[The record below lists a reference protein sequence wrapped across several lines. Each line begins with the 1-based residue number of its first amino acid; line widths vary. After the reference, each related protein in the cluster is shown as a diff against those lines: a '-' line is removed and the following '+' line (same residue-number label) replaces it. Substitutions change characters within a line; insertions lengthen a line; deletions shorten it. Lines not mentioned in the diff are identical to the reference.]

1 MLFNAILRKLRLLPG
16 ILLGAT
22 VLFADAPPDV
32 EALQKKSYALARQ
45 ATLEKN
51 SIGTLKAW
59 LLAQALIEQGYPFPD
74 PRSFHRLIWLSL
86 DRENLCPDLA
96 PELDDLGLWSLIY
109 YNFAVKRYRA
119 SSQAA
124 DALSP
129 LVPGQDSIRL
139 VNLESSLS
147 LAEWKNLK
155 VFRSECRL
163 QERLAN
169 VDETLPT
176 RARSL
181 VVLESLLKQAQ
192 KTVRPEVEG
201 RSLIDARLEQ
211 VQLALARETK
221 QLPPSSPT
229 RNLEKLSP
237 QDWARLDLAT
247 AAELFP
253 VWQKAHK
260 EQEGPERA
268 LAIID
273 QVIELRLSDKLNF
286 WIAHA
291 SPAEKPGL
299 RAAIWS
305 GERGAKLL
313 TQDRFSERAVVAL
326 YRGVDQLEANRLEDA
341 FRSLALARK
350 FASASRHRK
359 DIEWHL
365 GNWLKYA
372 AIRYQISDELL
383 KYLIAYLEP
392 EDLREILKQ
401 MVWQAAFHGDTA
413 LNKLFQ
419 LPQLPMDM
427 RKNQPYFDAL
437 KRGQLAT
444 VRSASSMERGQFLRF
459 VREYGKQLEF
469 ASFGILL
476 KQQSTL
482 VRLEQSLR
490 QDKDPQW
497 KIVRN
502 ETLEQMGRLMQALR
516 TQDGRAQGR
525 RDRQTTP
532 QALGSSVLP
541 PDRPNLWPFSTNIMD
556 TALPQV
562 LGLTMELDEA
572 GNERWSIYQ
581 IQDGEQE

>member
-1 MLFNAILRKLRLLPG
+1 MRFEAILRKFCLLPC
-16 ILLGAT
+16 ILLGASA
-22 VLFADAPPDV
+22 LFAGGPLEV
-32 EALQKKSYALARQ
+32 EALQKKAYELARQ

-51 SIGTLKAW
+51 SIGALKAW
-59 LLAQALIEQGYPFPD
+59 LVEQALIEQGYTLPD
-74 PRSFHRLIWLSL
+74 PKPFHRLIWLSL

-96 PELDDLGLWSLIY
+96 PDLDNLGLWSLVY
-109 YNFAVKRYRA
+109 YNFAVRRYRA
-119 SSQAA
+119 SQQSA
-124 DALSP
+124 DALKP
-129 LVPGQDSIRL
+129 LASGQDSIRL

-147 LAEWKNLK
+147 LAEWKSLK
-155 VFRSECRL
+155 VFRSDCRL
-163 QERLAN
+163 QQRLEN
-169 VDETLPT
+169 DDKTMPV
-176 RARSL
+176 RARPL

-221 QLPPSSPT
+221 QAPPSSPSK
-229 RNLEKLSP
+229 NLENLSP

-253 VWQKAHK
+253 AWQKVHK
-260 EQEGPERA
+260 EQEAEERA
-268 LAIID
+268 LAIVD

-286 WIAHA
+286 WIAYA
-291 SPAEKPGL
+291 SPKEKPDL
-299 RAAIWS
+299 RSRIWS
-305 GERGAKLL
+305 GERGTRLL
-313 TQDRFSERAVVAL
+313 AQDHFTERAVVAL
-326 YRGVDQLEANRLEDA
+326 YRGVDQLETNHLEDA

-350 FASASRHRK
+350 FASVSRQRK

-372 AIRYQISDELL
+372 AIRYQVSDELL
-383 KYLIAYLEP
+383 KYLTAYLEP
-392 EDLREILKQ
+392 EDLREILKH
-401 MVWQAAFHGDTA
+401 MVWQAAFHGDGA
-413 LNKLFQ
+413 LGKLFQ
-419 LPQLPMDM
+419 LPQMPLDM
-427 RKNQPYFDAL
+427 RKNKPYFEAL

-444 VRSASSMERGQFLRF
+444 VRSDSSVERGQFLRF

-469 ASFGILL
+469 VSFGILQR
-476 KQQSTL
+476 QQSTL
-482 VRLEQSLR
+482 VRIEQNLQ

-516 TQDGRAQGR
+516 TQDGSAQGR
-525 RDRQTTP
+525 RDRQATP

-541 PDRPNLWPFSTNIMD
+541 PERPDLWPFSAAVVD

-562 LGLTMELDEA
+562 LGLTMELED
-572 GNERWSIYQ
+572 GGRERWRIYQ
-581 IQDGEQE
+581 VQDGVQE

>member
-1 MLFNAILRKLRLLPG
+1 MLFNAILRKLSLLPG
-16 ILLGAT
+16 ILLGAAA
-22 VLFADAPPDV
+22 LFADAPPDV

-51 SIGTLKAW
+51 SVGTLKAW
-59 LLAQALIEQGYPFPD
+59 LLAQALTEQGYPFPD

-119 SSQAA
+119 SSQSTGT
-124 DALSP
+124 LSP
-129 LVPGQDSIRL
+129 LVPGQDSIRM

-147 LAEWKNLK
+147 LAEWKSLK

-169 VDETLPT
+169 DDKTLPA

-201 RSLIDARLEQ
+201 RPLIDARLEQ

-221 QLPPSSPT
+221 QPPPSSPT
-229 RNLEKLSP
+229 KNLEKLSH

-253 VWQKAHK
+253 AWQKAHK
-260 EQEGPERA
+260 EQEGQERA
-268 LAIID
+268 LAIVD
-273 QVIELRLSDKLNF
+273 QVIELRQSDKLKF
-286 WIAHA
+286 WIAQA
-291 SPAEKPGL
+291 SPMEKRDL

-326 YRGVDQLEANRLEDA
+326 YRGVDQLETNRLEDA

-350 FASASRHRK
+350 FASVSRQRK

-372 AIRYQISDELL
+372 AIRYQVSDELL

-401 MVWQAAFHGDTA
+401 MVWQAAFHGDAA

-419 LPQLPMDM
+419 LPQLPMDL
-427 RKNQPYFDAL
+427 RKNQPYFEAL

-469 ASFGILL
+469 VSFGILL

-502 ETLEQMGRLMQALR
+502 ESLEQMGRLMQALR
-516 TQDGRAQGR
+516 SQDGRAQGR

-541 PDRPNLWPFSTNIMD
+541 PERPNLWPFSTDVMD

-572 GNERWSIYQ
+572 GNERWRIYQ